1 MTSPM
6 SRRFVVFAGLLATPV
21 ATSVTQ
27 HKVPGPPRAATDERV
42 GKLEKFFDDH
52 NCPLKDEAAEF
63 IEAADRNQLD
73 WRLLPS
79 ISVVESGGGKDYRN
93 NNVLGWANCDQRFTS
108 VAAGIHSVARRLSH
122 SRLYRHKSI
131 DRILATYNPR
141 PEYTTKVKTL
151 MHAIRM
157 TQVPAEASA
166 N

>member
-1 MTSPM
+1 MTSPL
-6 SRRFVVFAGLLATPV
+6 SRRIVVFAGLLAAPV

-27 HKVPGPPRAATDERV
+27 QKIPGPLRAAGDERV
-42 GKLEKFFDDH
+42 GKLEKFFDEH
-52 NCPLKDEAAEF
+52 NCPLRNEASEF
-63 IEAADRNQLD
+63 VEVADRYQLD

-93 NNVLGWANCDQRFTS
+93 NNVLGWANCEEGFPT
-108 VAAGIHSVARRLSH
+108 VAEGIHVVARRLSH
-122 SRLYRHKSI
+122 SKLYRHKSI

-141 PEYTTKVKTL
+141 PEYSVKVKTL

-157 TQVPAEASA
+157 TQATAGTSV